1 MPLFPGGCRPSVQHA
16 CKARAPSCR
25 PACDRPAPIRAQSL
39 KLEGVR
45 NGNSSES
52 PMLNAF
58 CRVAPSVRFN
68 FLAILAAGVFLRAMV
83 FSSRTSVE
91 VHARRFFDFLGIN
104 PPYQIGSWYPLAGAE
119 EIGTD
124 RFSIMSSWSNMAA
137 DTAGKLRKGIVRSF
151 LAIYR
156 LGSNCNF
163 QTVPPRFFDGSRPY
177 YASSSGSAS
186 IASTKKTAVGARSR
200 MDERRSRDFD
210 LSSHVCLMARNR
222 TACRRPTPRL
232 LHRGGAL
239 P

>member
-1 MPLFPGGCRPSVQHA
+1 
-16 CKARAPSCR
+16 
-25 PACDRPAPIRAQSL
+25 
-39 KLEGVR
+39 
-45 NGNSSES
+45 
-52 PMLNAF
+52 MLNAF

-124 RFSIMSSWSNMAA
+124 RFSIMSSWSKMAA

-163 QTVPPRFFDGSRPY
+163 QTVPPRFFDGSTVLCVLVWLRFDRIY
-177 YASSSGSAS
+177 QKDRRWSAVS
-186 IASTKKTAVGARSR
+186 DGRAA
-200 MDERRSRDFD
+200 
-210 LSSHVCLMARNR
+210 LQ
-222 TACRRPTPRL
+222 RL
-232 LHRGGAL
+232 
-239 P
+239 

>member
-1 MPLFPGGCRPSVQHA
+1 
-16 CKARAPSCR
+16 
-25 PACDRPAPIRAQSL
+25 
-39 KLEGVR
+39 
-45 NGNSSES
+45 
-52 PMLNAF
+52 MLNAF

-124 RFSIMSSWSNMAA
+124 RFSIMNSWSNMAA

-186 IASTKKTAVGARSR
+186 IASTKKTAAYHLGARKATIELIRDNRPQRAWACPALS
-200 MDERRSRDFD
+200 RSRHLF
-210 LSSHVCLMARNR
+210 LFFSSGNADRLAAAEPLPR
-222 TACRRPTPRL
+222 ACR
-232 LHRGGAL
+232 
-239 P
+239 

>member
-1 MPLFPGGCRPSVQHA
+1 
-16 CKARAPSCR
+16 
-25 PACDRPAPIRAQSL
+25 
-39 KLEGVR
+39 
-45 NGNSSES
+45 
-52 PMLNAF
+52 MLNAF

-124 RFSIMSSWSNMAA
+124 RFSIMNSWSNMAA

-222 TACRRPTPRL
+222 TACADPHPGFYTEVAHYLEAIQPAGSDDADTVVGHCAR
-232 LHRGGAL
+232 
-239 P
+239 

>member
-1 MPLFPGGCRPSVQHA
+1 
-16 CKARAPSCR
+16 
-25 PACDRPAPIRAQSL
+25 
-39 KLEGVR
+39 
-45 NGNSSES
+45 
-52 PMLNAF
+52 MLNAF

-124 RFSIMSSWSNMAA
+124 RFSIMNSWSNMAA

-186 IASTKKTAVGARSR
+186 NRIYQKDRGWSAVSDGRAA
-200 MDERRSRDFD
+200 
-210 LSSHVCLMARNR
+210 LQ
-222 TACRRPTPRL
+222 RL
-232 LHRGGAL
+232 
-239 P
+239 